1 MGLEPKSL
9 RRGCQLAGVGVSS
22 ETGPV
27 RLGKA
32 TDWIMCT
39 LRKGLREREEASLNF
54 LFQPHGL
61 LWTEP
66 NREQLAQQK
75 YTESQSQ

>member
-9 RRGCQLAGVGVSS
+9 RWGCQLAGVGVSS

-27 RLGKA
+27 CLGKA
-32 TDWIMCT
+32 TDWIMCM
-39 LRKGLREREEASLNF
+39 LRKGLHEREEASLNF

-61 LWTEP
+61 S
-66 NREQLAQQK
+66 LAPPLDRA
-75 YTESQSQ
+75 